1 MIRLTDLSSERTAAL
16 PSATIASLWK
26 MLKFVS
32 DPPAL
37 EPEEMQRLVAILEAE
52 ARAREVKHIRSLLQ
66 RSGIKRIKRLEDFDW
81 KFNPKLPRDKFM
93 AFRNSPWVQN
103 AQNLLLIGPS
113 GVGKSHLA
121 SGLCYEA
128 IQQGIATAFISC
140 FELLDKLHR
149 ARHKHTLIQYYSTV
163 KVFCLDELGYVF
175 PTQEEANDIFQI
187 ISKRS
192 EIGSTIVT
200 TNLVPSAWGKIFDAA
215 TATAILDR
223 LNLKGTFLTL
233 EGDSYRGR
241 K

>member
-1 MIRLTDLSSERTAAL
+1 MTRLTE
-16 PSATIASLWK
+16 LWTL
-26 MLKFVS
+26 LKFIT
-32 DPPAL
+32 DPSGLTPDQIQTIL
-37 EPEEMQRLVAILEAE
+37 PILEDE
-52 ARAREVKHIRSLLQ
+52 ARARERKQIHYLLG

-81 KFNPKLPRDKFM
+81 KLGPKLPREKFM
-93 AFRNSPWVQN
+93 AFRNSSWIEN
-103 AQNLLLIGPS
+103 TQNLVLIGPS

-121 SGLCYEA
+121 SALCYEA
-128 IQQGIATAFISC
+128 IQKGVATAFSSC
-140 FELLDKLHR
+140 FDLVAKLKR
-149 ARHKHTLIQYYSTV
+149 AHNKHTLIQYYSTV

-200 TNLVPSAWGKIFDAA
+200 TNLIPSAWGKIFDAA

-223 LNLKGTFLTL
+223 LSLKGTFLTL

>member
-1 MIRLTDLSSERTAAL
+1 MTRLTE
-16 PSATIASLWK
+16 LWK
-26 MLKFVS
+26 ILKFVS
-32 DPPAL
+32 DPPTFA
-37 EPEEMQRLVAILEAE
+37 PEETQILAPILEAE
-52 ARAREVKHIRSLLQ
+52 VQAREIKQIRYLLQ
-66 RSGIKRIKRLEDFDW
+66 RSGIKRIKRFEDFDW
-81 KFNPKLPRDKFM
+81 KFNPKLSREKFM
-93 AFRNSPWVQN
+93 AFRNSPWIDN

-121 SGLCYEA
+121 SALCYEA

-140 FELLDKLHR
+140 FDLVAKLKG
-149 ARHKHTLIQYYSTV
+149 ARNKHTLIQYYSTV

-175 PTQEEANDIFQI
+175 PSQEEANDIFQI

>member
-1 MIRLTDLSSERTAAL
+1 MTRLTE
-16 PSATIASLWK
+16 LWK
-26 MLKFVS
+26 LLKFVS
-32 DPPAL
+32 DPSPL
-37 EPEEMQRLVAILEAE
+37 TPEAIQTILPIFEAE
-52 ARAREVKHIRSLLQ
+52 AQAREIKQIHYLLG
-66 RSGIKRIKRLEDFDW
+66 RSGIKRVKRLEDFDW
-81 KFNPKLPRDKFM
+81 KFNPKLPREKFM
-93 AFRNSPWVQN
+93 AFRNSAWAHN
-103 AQNLLLIGPS
+103 TQNLLLIGPS

-121 SGLCYEA
+121 SALCYEA
-128 IQQGIATAFISC
+128 IQKGIATAFISC
-140 FELLDKLHR
+140 FDLVAKLKL
-149 ARHKHTLIQYYSTV
+149 ARNKHTLIQYYSTV

-175 PTQEEANDIFQI
+175 PSQEEANDIFQI

-192 EIGSTIVT
+192 EIGSTLVT

>member
-1 MIRLTDLSSERTAAL
+1 MIRLTE
-16 PSATIASLWK
+16 LWK
-26 MLKFVS
+26 LLKFVS
-32 DPPAL
+32 DPPTLA
-37 EPEEMQRLVAILEAE
+37 PEETKILAPILEAE
-52 ARAREVKHIRSLLQ
+52 VRAREIKQIRYLLQ
-66 RSGIKRIKRLEDFDW
+66 RSGIKRIKRFEDFDW
-81 KFNPKLPRDKFM
+81 KFNPKLSGEKFM
-93 AFRNSPWVQN
+93 AFRNSPWINN

-121 SGLCYEA
+121 SALCYEA

-140 FELLDKLHR
+140 FDLVAKLKG
-149 ARHKHTLIQYYSTV
+149 ARNKHTLIQYYSTV

-175 PTQEEANDIFQI
+175 PSQEEANDIFQI

-192 EIGSTIVT
+192 EIAATLVT

-223 LNLKGTFLTL
+223 LSLKGTFLTL

>member
-1 MIRLTDLSSERTAAL
+1 MTRLTE
-16 PSATIASLWK
+16 LWK
-26 MLKFVS
+26 ILKFVS
-32 DPPAL
+32 DSSAL
-37 EPEEMQRLVAILEAE
+37 SPNQIQTILPIFEDE
-52 ARAREVKHIRSLLQ
+52 ARAKEIRQIHYLLG
-66 RSGIKRIKRLEDFDW
+66 RSGIKRVKRFEDFDW
-81 KFNPKLPRDKFM
+81 KFNPQLPREKLM
-93 AFRNSPWVQN
+93 AFRNSHWMDN
-103 AQNLLLIGPS
+103 TQNLLLIGPS

-121 SGLCYEA
+121 SALCYEA
-128 IQQGIATAFISC
+128 IQKGMTTAFISC
-140 FELLDKLHR
+140 FDLVAKLKR
-149 ARHKHTLIQYYSTV
+149 AQNKHTLIQYYSTV
-163 KVFCLDELGYVF
+163 KIFCLDELGYVF
-175 PTQEEANDIFQI
+175 PSQEEANDIFQI

>member
-1 MIRLTDLSSERTAAL
+1 MTRLTELFK
-16 PSATIASLWK
+16 I
-26 MLKFVS
+26 LKFVT
-32 DPPAL
+32 DPCGLTPDQIQTIL
-37 EPEEMQRLVAILEAE
+37 PILEDE
-52 ARAREVKHIRSLLQ
+52 ARSREVKQIHYLLG
-66 RSGIKRIKRLEDFDW
+66 RSGIKRVKRLEDFDW
-81 KFNPKLPRDKFM
+81 KFNPKLQREKFM
-93 AFRNSPWVQN
+93 AFRNAPWIDN

-121 SGLCYEA
+121 AALCYEA
-128 IQQGIATAFISC
+128 IQKGIATAFISC
-140 FELLDKLHR
+140 FDLVAKLKA
-149 ARHKHTLIQYYSTV
+149 ARNKHTLIQYYSTV

-192 EIGSTIVT
+192 EIGSTLVT

-223 LNLKGTFLTL
+223 LSLKGTFLTL

>member
-1 MIRLTDLSSERTAAL
+1 MTRLTEEL
-16 PSATIASLWK
+16 PSARAAALWK
-26 MLKFVS
+26 ILKFVS

-37 EPEEMQRLVAILEAE
+37 MPEEIQRILPILEEE
-52 ARAREVKHIRSLLQ
+52 ARSRELRQIRYLLA
-66 RSGIKRIKRLEDFDW
+66 RSGIKRIKRIEDFDW
-81 KFNPKLPRDKFM
+81 KFNPKLPREKFM
-93 AFRNSPWVQN
+93 AFKNSLWIEN
-103 AQNLLLIGPS
+103 TQNLLLIGAS

-121 SGLCYEA
+121 SALCYEA
-128 IQQGIATAFISC
+128 IQKGVATAFISC
-140 FELLDKLHR
+140 FDLVAKLKG
-149 ARHKHTLIQYYSTV
+149 ARNKHTLIQYYSTV

-200 TNLVPSAWGKIFDAA
+200 SNLVPSAWGKIFDAA

>member
-1 MIRLTDLSSERTAAL
+1 MIRLTE
-16 PSATIASLWK
+16 LWK
-26 MLKFVS
+26 LLKFVS
-32 DPPAL
+32 DPPTLA
-37 EPEEMQRLVAILEAE
+37 PEETKILVPILEAE
-52 ARAREVKHIRSLLQ
+52 VQAREIKQIRYLLQ
-66 RSGIKRIKRLEDFDW
+66 RSGIKRIKRFEDFDW
-81 KFNPKLPRDKFM
+81 KFNPKLSREKFM
-93 AFRNSPWVQN
+93 AFRNSPWIDN

-121 SGLCYEA
+121 SALCYEA

-140 FELLDKLHR
+140 FDLVAKLKL
-149 ARHKHTLIQYYSTV
+149 ARNRHTLIQYYSTV

-175 PTQEEANDIFQI
+175 PSQEEANDIFQI

-200 TNLVPSAWGKIFDAA
+200 TNLIPSAWGKIFDAA

-233 EGDSYRGR
+233 EGDSYRG
-241 K
+241 KK

>member
-1 MIRLTDLSSERTAAL
+1 MTPLNE
-16 PSATIASLWK
+16 LWK
-26 MLKFVS
+26 RLKFVS
-32 DPPAL
+32 DPGEL
-37 EPEEMQRLVAILEAE
+37 TPETAQAILPVLEE
-52 ARAREVKHIRSLLQ
+52 EVRGRQLRQIHYLLS
-66 RSGIKRIKRLEDFDW
+66 RSGIKRVKRFEDFDW
-81 KFNPKLPRDKFM
+81 KFNPKLPREKFM
-93 AFRNSPWVQN
+93 AFRNSPWIDTT
-103 AQNLLLIGPS
+103 QNLLLIGPS

-121 SGLCYEA
+121 SAFCYEA
-128 IQQGIATAFISC
+128 IHKGISTAFTSC
-140 FELLDKLHR
+140 FDLVAKLKL
-149 ARHKHTLIQYYSTV
+149 ARNKHTLIQYYSTV

-175 PTQEEANDIFQI
+175 PSQEEANDIFQI

-192 EIGSTIVT
+192 EIGSTLVT

>member
-1 MIRLTDLSSERTAAL
+1 MTRLTELFK
-16 PSATIASLWK
+16 I
-26 MLKFVS
+26 LKFVTDS
-32 DPPAL
+32 GGLMPD
-37 EPEEMQRLVAILEAE
+37 QIQAILPILEDE
-52 ARAREVKHIRSLLQ
+52 ARARERKQIHYLLG

-81 KFNPKLPRDKFM
+81 KFNPKLPHEKFM
-93 AFRNSPWVQN
+93 AFRNSPWIDN
-103 AQNLLLIGPS
+103 TQNLLLIGPS

-121 SGLCYEA
+121 SALCYEA
-128 IQQGIATAFISC
+128 IQKGIATAFISC
-140 FELLDKLHR
+140 FDLVAKLKR
-149 ARHKHTLIQYYSTV
+149 ARNKHTLIQYYSTV

-192 EIGSTIVT
+192 EIGSTILT
-200 TNLVPSAWGKIFDAA
+200 TNLVPSTWGKIFDAA

-233 EGDSYRGR
+233 EGPSYRGR